1 MLDELEKLYTGVD
14 GNSFIELVEMATNV
28 LIQEKQVK
36 RISGGMIDGRVTKLM
51 DVPDEL
57 FIVGDLHGDLK
68 SLLVVLDEIDFE
80 NKLANSKNKLIFLG
94 DYVDR
99 GSRSIEVL
107 YVICYLKHKFPN
119 SVILMRGNH
128 EAPVEFPFSSHDLP
142 IKLTQ
147 EFGRNMAQSIYNDK
161 ILHFFQLLSLFVFIP
176 EQIIMV
182 HGGLPTDFE
191 QLRSNKDEGIEDKSI
206 TNAVME
212 ELLWNDPF
220 EHIDHGLEWEY
231 SRRGY
236 GKHFGVEVSKR
247 WLDASTTK
255 LVVRGHEPCQGFKI
269 NHRGRILTLFTCRE
283 AYPNFG
289 AAYLRISADEFSY
302 LSQGK
307 DFVQNVK
314 KLTI

>member
-1 MLDELEKLYTGVD
+1 MFGEFEQLYNGVD
-14 GNSFIELVEMATNV
+14 ANSFIELVDMATNT
-28 LIQEKQVK
+28 LMQEKQT
-36 RISGGMIDGRVTKLM
+36 RQITGGMVDGRVIKLAE
-51 DVPDEL
+51 VPDEL

-68 SLLVVLDEIDFE
+68 SLLLVLKEIDYE
-80 NKLANSKNKLIFLG
+80 SKLANSRNKLIFLG

-99 GSRSIEVL
+99 GRSSIEVL

-128 EAPVEFPFSSHDLP
+128 EAPMEFPFSSHDLP

-147 EFGRNMAQSIYNDK
+147 EFGRNVAHSIYYDK
-161 ILHFFQLLSLFVFIP
+161 ILHFFELLSLFVFVP
-176 EQIIMV
+176 EQILMV
-182 HGGLPTDFE
+182 HGGLPIEFE
-191 QLRSNKDEGIEDKSI
+191 LLRRNKAEGIQDRSI

-212 ELLWNDPF
+212 ELLWNDPI
-220 EHIDHGLEWEY
+220 EHIDRGLEWEY

-236 GKHFGVEVSKR
+236 GKHFGIEVSKR

-269 NHRGRILTLFTCRE
+269 NHDGRILTLFTCRE

-289 AAYLRISADEFSY
+289 AAYLRISADELLY
-302 LSQGK
+302 LIQGK
-307 DFVQNVK
+307 DIVQNIK
-314 KLTI
+314 KLAV